1 MTTRQEV
8 IDGLM
13 KGGMPQQE
21 ASALVRKLVEE
32 SRSAGWKKGYDEGID
47 YGRELESSHPF
58 Q

>member
-1 MTTRQEV
+1 MTTRSEI

-32 SRSAGWKKGYDEGID
+32 SRSSGWREGYDEGMD
-47 YGRELESSHPF
+47 EGRNQESD
-58 Q
+58 